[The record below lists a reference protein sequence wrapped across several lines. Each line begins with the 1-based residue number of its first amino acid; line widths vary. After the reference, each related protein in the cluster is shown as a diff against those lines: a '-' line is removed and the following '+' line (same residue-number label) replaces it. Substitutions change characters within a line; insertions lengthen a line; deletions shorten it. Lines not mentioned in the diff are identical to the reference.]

1 MALFKLKRRQLLN
14 ILLFLQ
20 ILCTLQSGTQIDTRW
35 EHCLRKQIKW
45 ESTNNFSVFV
55 PYLDLQIKKLDLTRD
70 EKNKKVWAFCLT
82 RFSKLGVQNPR
93 NRTDKVTFSKEE
105 EKHFLKRRNR
115 KRKRKRKA
123 RAFLI
128 CVRELLCQCS
138 LRNFINVRRLDLILN
153 INFLV
158 NALFGVSNSKIA
170 LTFRAYSR

>member
-1 MALFKLKRRQLLN
+1 MALFKLKRRQLFN

-20 ILCTLQSGTQIDTRW
+20 ILCTFQSGTQIDTRW

-93 NRTDKVTFSKEE
+93 FRTDKVTFSKEE

-115 KRKRKRKA
+115 KRTRKKKSA
-123 RAFLI
+123 RFSDQRAWAALSMFTE
-128 CVRELLCQCS
+128 ELYKCS
-138 LRNFINVRRLDLILN
+138 KIRFDIKYK
-153 INFLV
+153 
-158 NALFGVSNSKIA
+158 LFGQC
-170 LTFRAYSR
+170 TFWGI